1 MGILKENK
9 YKSDT
14 NRASPGLVSGNASP
28 TSGVRWFL
36 VRVVG
41 MPPAHAIHFL
51 LRISK
56 VSPIPTPDQQPKD
69 THTQR
74 DTYWSS
80 LTLNPVEE
88 WRSPRKGSLH
98 QYQHSPIH
106 TSSVAKVT
114 YIYLQVLQ
122 KQIIS

>member
-1 MGILKENK
+1 MEIFKESYT

-14 NRASPGLVSGNASP
+14 VRANAGLVSGNASP

-69 THTQR
+69 TNTHTHTQR
-74 DTYWSS
+74 QTG
-80 LTLNPVEE
+80 V
-88 WRSPRKGSLH
+88 R
-98 QYQHSPIH
+98 
-106 TSSVAKVT
+106 
-114 YIYLQVLQ
+114 
-122 KQIIS
+122 